1 MDTRRF
7 LERSG
12 CVRKP
17 SGAVRCW
24 CYGQS
29 NCNNPENSRKLYKAF
44 VKGDETEFN
53 RIIDEIETSEI
64 MDTRRFLERSGCV
77 RKPSG
82 AVRCWCYGQSN
93 CNNPENSRKLYKAFV
108 KGDETEFNRI
118 IDEIETSDVSDY
130 NYAEPLL
137 NINEPIDLNESDEM
151 QSSSHTQSLSE
162 LRVQSAV
169 QPRSQNKPNER
180 SSESVE
186 PSTTIRPKSF
196 ERLGH
201 KSTHKSAE
209 RLYNISRHTTTAMK
223 PAETAVTIP
232 FKAPAHVA
240 SDPRIRPSVGMLY
253 EAPKDRE
260 MLSDRK
266 QQNPKFYT
274 EPLDTVRALP
284 TDQTPRGP
292 KRVDP
297 RAQHKS
303 EQQKRYEAIE
313 LPSEADQQ
321 PSVKERIMKGA
332 SSQIGSSLVFS
343 LLTLLV
349 CLFLF

>member
-1 MDTRRF
+1 MFTSSIIFVVILFEVRQTNALHCLVVRPGHGLISEKCPRLAVACRVRIEKNSIVWYENKLYDRNR
-7 LERSG
+7 LACVLQSEYGSGKRSG

-44 VKGDETEFN
+44 VKGDE
-53 RIIDEIETSEI
+53 
-64 MDTRRFLERSGCV
+64 
-77 RKPSG
+77 
-82 AVRCWCYGQSN
+82 A
-93 CNNPENSRKLYKAFV
+93 
-108 KGDETEFNRI
+108 EFNRI

-137 NINEPIDLNESDEM
+137 NINEPIDLNESDEV

-162 LRVQSAV
+162 LRIQSAA
-169 QPRSQNKPNER
+169 QPRNKPNER
-180 SSESVE
+180 SSENVE
-186 PSTTIRPKSF
+186 PSTTARPKSF
-196 ERLGH
+196 ERHGH
-201 KSTHKSAE
+201 KFTHESAE
-209 RLYNISRHTTTAMK
+209 RFHKVSRHTTTAMI
-223 PAETAVTIP
+223 PAETAITTP
-232 FKAPAHVA
+232 FKAPVHVA
-240 SDPRIRPSVGMLY
+240 SDPRIRPTVGRVY
-253 EAPKDRE
+253 EASKDRD

-266 QQNPKFYT
+266 QQNSKFYT

-313 LPSEADQQ
+313 LPNEADQQ
-321 PSVKERIMKGA
+321 QRIMKGT
-332 SSQIGSSLVFS
+332 SSRICSPLVLS
-343 LLTLLV
+343 LLIIWI
-349 CLFLF
+349 FLF